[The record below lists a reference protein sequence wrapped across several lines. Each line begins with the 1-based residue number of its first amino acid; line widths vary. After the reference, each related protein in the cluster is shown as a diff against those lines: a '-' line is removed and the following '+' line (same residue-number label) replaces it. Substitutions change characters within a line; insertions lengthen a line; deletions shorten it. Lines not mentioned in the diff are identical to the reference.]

1 MRKARVW
8 GCSLYGAD
16 IQESGIYEIYTTEEA
31 TNLDTERNVDYY
43 YSLESCG
50 LDIVGWVKAEEEEEG
65 VMFTQVYGDEV
76 EWLGDNEE

>member
-8 GCSLYGAD
+8 GWSLYEAE
-16 IQESGIYEIYTTEEA
+16 IQESGVYEIYTTEEA

-43 YSLESCG
+43 SLESCG
-50 LDIVGWVKAEEEEEG
+50 LDIVGWVKAEEEG
-65 VMFTQVYGDEV
+65 VMFTQVYGDDI